1 MLGDAITS
9 NNHKFGWFCSK
20 ILPGRSK
27 FHDLIYILIQLVW
40 LEKTLAKLVTFIINV
55 QYPGHLL
62 EYSELVPRVINW
74 AITFNTVLS
83 GRNLKTVKQSRD
95 KVKLLRKTPSQMDVA
110 PWCYI
115 LYPPKNVSY
124 LFWKH
129 PTISDLPLEIQMP
142 QFFWKGNFRLYETLL
157 ARKKL
162 IFLWKYLNFDTL
174 GDKIMNKML
183 SSKLCVLKDLLSSR
197 TCVLKVA

>member
-9 NNHKFGWFCSK
+9 NNHKFGWFCSN

-83 GRNLKTVKQSRD
+83 GRNLNTVKQSRD
-95 KVKLLRKTPSQMDVA
+95 KVKLLRKTPSQMGH
-110 PWCYI
+110 
-115 LYPPKNVSY
+115 S
-124 LFWKH
+124 
-129 PTISDLPLEIQMP
+129 E
-142 QFFWKGNFRLYETLL
+142 
-157 ARKKL
+157 
-162 IFLWKYLNFDTL
+162 
-174 GDKIMNKML
+174 
-183 SSKLCVLKDLLSSR
+183 
-197 TCVLKVA
+197 